1 MPIRPPALDDRSFD
15 DLVADLVRRIPAH
28 TPEWTDPRVGDPG
41 RTLIDLFAW
50 LGDTILYR
58 ANLIPERQRLS
69 FLRLLGQSMRPAQP
83 ATGLVQVLNEDPL
96 YLAATL
102 PGRHP
107 LKGPT
112 AFETLEEMT
121 ALPVEGKCY
130 IKRRANAEETAQFAS
145 LLPDLQELYGLAAK
159 PTAYVTTPIFIDGA
173 AELQGRDLAAE
184 AIDSTL
190 WIALLA
196 ARPGAADI
204 LKARKAL
211 AGGSSG
217 ERAALSVGIAPAFDM
232 PAPLAPV
239 GPRSPIPHSWEI
251 CGPDPAGTTFT
262 PLEVLADRSG
272 GLTAPGTLR
281 LLLPGGDDFGA
292 PKNDVLEKLDAGVGS
307 APPRIDDPQ
316 VAERIVTWIRLRPSR
331 RIQPGTLKL
340 AWAGINAVRI
350 EARKSLGRQHVG
362 KGTGMSGQEVSL
374 GLTNVEPQ
382 SLQIEVEEEEGMV
395 PWRQVPDVMM
405 GGRNERIY
413 SLDAEAGTIRF
424 GDGMHGLAPAIGSAI
439 HVAYARTGGG
449 IAGNLPPGTLKAI
462 DPPPP
467 LGGAAQP
474 KLKVAQPLATIGGI
488 DAETLPSAEARI
500 PALLRH
506 GDRAVTRDDWRTLAL
521 QTPGVAIGRVE
532 VLERFKPQQR
542 RFNIPGVVS
551 VMVIPARFGTAAPA
565 PRADRETLERVHAW
579 LDPRRTLGSELYVIA
594 PDYVPMGVSAAV
606 ELIDPAQRDFV
617 LAAVKEAIRLHL
629 WPLAPGGSDGTGW
642 TLGRTVD
649 DRLIETAIARIPGIR
664 SVAPVR
670 LFTRSSSGRRW
681 TPVKEDSTGRAQ
693 LRLQPWQ
700 LPELAML
707 SVGIGD
713 SADTRLGG
721 GDGEFDDDGFGG
733 IAVPVVPEVC

>member
-28 TPEWTDPRVGDPG
+28 TPEWTDPRIGDPG

-69 FLRLLGQSMRPAQP
+69 FLRLLGQGMRPAQP
-83 ATGLVQVLNEDPL
+83 ATGLVQVLNDDPA
-96 YLAATL
+96 YVGATL
-102 PGRHP
+102 PARHA
-107 LKGPT
+107 LKGPSP
-112 AFETLEEMT
+112 FETLEEMT

-130 IKRRANAEETAQFAS
+130 IKRRTNSEENAQFAS
-145 LLPDLQELYGLAAK
+145 LLPDLQELYGLATR
-159 PTAYVTTPIFIDGA
+159 PTAYVTTPVFIDGA
-173 AELQGRDLAAE
+173 AEPQGRDLAAE

-196 ARPGAADI
+196 AQPGEADV
-204 LKARKAL
+204 LKAREAL

-217 ERAALSVGIAPAFDM
+217 ERAALSIGVAPALDM

-239 GPRSPIPHSWEI
+239 GPRAPIPHVWEI
-251 CGPDPAGTTFT
+251 CGPEPAGTTFM
-262 PLEVLADRSG
+262 PLEVLADRSA
-272 GLTAPGTLR
+272 GLTLPGTLR

-307 APPRIDDPQ
+307 APPRIDD
-316 VAERIVTWIRLRPSR
+316 AKIADRIVTWIRLRPAR
-331 RIQPGTLKL
+331 RVQPGTLKF
-340 AWAGINAVRI
+340 AWAGINAVRV

-374 GLTNVEPQ
+374 GLTNVEPA

-395 PWRQVPDVMM
+395 PWRQVPDVQM

-413 SLDAEAGTIRF
+413 ALDPEAGTIRF
-424 GDGMHGLAPAIGSAI
+424 GDGMHGLAPAVGKAI

-449 IAGNLPPGTLKAI
+449 IDGNLPPGTLKAI
-462 DPPPP
+462 DTPPPP
-467 LGGAAQP
+467 GGGLPP
-474 KLKVAQPLATIGGI
+474 KLKLSQPLATSGGI
-488 DAETLPSAEARI
+488 DAETLVSAEARV
-500 PALLRH
+500 PSLLRH
-506 GDRAVTRDDWRTLAL
+506 GDRAVTREDWRALAL
-521 QTPGVAIGRVE
+521 QTPGVMLGRVE

-551 VMVIPARFGTAAPA
+551 VMAIPARYGTAAPA

-606 ELIDPAQRDFV
+606 ELIDPSTRDYV
-617 LAAVKEAIRLHL
+617 LVAVKEAIRLHL

-649 DRLIETAIARIPGIR
+649 DRLIETAIARVPGIR
-664 SVAPVR
+664 SVAPVK
-670 LFTRSSSGRRW
+670 LFTRGSSGRPW
-681 TPVKEDSTGRAQ
+681 QPVPEQAGRAL
-693 LRLQPWQ
+693 LRLKPWQ

-707 SVGIGD
+707 SVGVGD
-713 SADTRLGG
+713 SADTRLGA
-721 GDGEFDDDGFGG
+721 GDEFDDGTGG